1 VNTGTDFT
9 TSHSRKD
16 TSYIDNSLF
25 GLGSG
30 HGVSKHMVVGHDY
43 LTCSVGPCS
52 SKSPKLSLRGRFD
65 KNPVLGCPG
74 DVVSDMR
81 Q

>member
-1 VNTGTDFT
+1 MSTGTDFT

-43 LTCSVGPCS
+43 LTCSVGPW
-52 SKSPKLSLRGRFD
+52 
-65 KNPVLGCPG
+65 
-74 DVVSDMR
+74 

>member
-1 VNTGTDFT
+1 MNIGTDFT

-16 TSYIDNSLF
+16 TSYKDNSLF

-30 HGVSKHMVVGHDY
+30 HGVSKHMVVGH
-43 LTCSVGPCS
+43 LATTISFFFFFF
-52 SKSPKLSLRGRFD
+52 LRGRFD
-65 KNPVLGCPG
+65 KNPVLGRPG
-74 DVVSDMR
+74 DVISDMR

>member
-1 VNTGTDFT
+1 MNIGTDFT

-30 HGVSKHMVVGHDY
+30 HGVSKHMVVGH
-43 LTCSVGPCS
+43 LATTICSCKALKV
-52 SKSPKLSLRGRFD
+52 SLRGRFD
-65 KNPVLGCPG
+65 KNPVIR
-74 DVVSDMR
+74 VSR
-81 Q
+81 